1 MVKVV
6 QIINNKGNMTDNH
19 TNTRTQLHKHSLD
32 TVYIDIHKLYIL
44 FLIITRN
51 ELASLAHSFYT
62 CLKHQLMLP
71 SIIVLLS
78 STLDYVACMMLDPQL
93 YNIITF

>member
-1 MVKVV
+1 MCEV
-6 QIINNKGNMTDNH
+6 NSDNL
-19 TNTRTQLHKHSLD
+19 NVSAIRMSPAVIAK
-32 TVYIDIHKLYIL
+32 IH
-44 FLIITRN
+44 TRN

-62 CLKHQLMLP
+62 CLKHQLMLA

-93 YNIITF
+93 YYIITF

>member
-1 MVKVV
+1 M
-6 QIINNKGNMTDNH
+6 GH
-19 TNTRTQLHKHSLD
+19 TGVLAKRWHFLAF
-32 TVYIDIHKLYIL
+32 IL
-44 FLIITRN
+44 MNTRN

-78 STLDYVACMMLDPQL
+78 STLDYVVCMMLDPQL
-93 YNIITF
+93 YNIITFRPNCGARGAAGCICARAHPG